1 MAVRSRLVSVAALA
15 ALAMP
20 FLPGTAFAANA
31 TPPPA
36 PNFASQACPPSQT
49 PSAGFTDTT
58 NDVFRDA
65 INCIA
70 AYGVTHGKT
79 AATYDPGAVVLRDEM
94 AVFLSNFLA
103 ATNKGRPPG
112 SAPCQFV
119 DIGNLSQ
126 SMQDAICAIGKAGIS
141 NGKTD
146 SAHFDPGAPV
156 LRSEM
161 AAFIVRSFNYAMLTI
176 NAPAGADYFDDDN
189 GSTLQTYINQLASV
203 GVVQGMVQNG
213 KRVYG
218 PTLSLPRDEMAGFL
232 ARALELA
239 IENGVAASKFPMSTG
254 YNVAPATSQSAPRNT
269 AVSFTASGI
278 PSGAQVDLWLF
289 SCANVNTTGANP
301 VFAGSGTASQGT
313 VNGVISSVNNQAFN
327 QSKLIVNVG
336 SSGSFTFKVSD
347 SSAECVRPVVFN
359 NADGDNALQID
370 SAGHPTE
377 TVGIGGTVNFFT
389 SAPAGSVAQ
398 GSVTNPTAST
408 FDQGGAGTYSYDS
421 GDTYQLLNT
430 ASQTCTSTTYADFQ
444 ARLSTGDQ
452 VTGTYAPG
460 ATSTYCLNDVAPA
473 PPSTVSA
480 ATNSTDGGV
489 TVTWN
494 DSATGTVASYVVYR
508 AAATPPPQSGSASY
522 ACPAYTPVPGSS
534 PQTPPSS
541 PWTAVGTA
549 TDGGS
554 NVTYTL
560 KDTNATSGG
569 QPANQYCYLVSAVD
583 QQGQTGTARAAS
595 QNSNGGVQAAPTPFG
610 GGQVHFVNVS
620 ELSPTKFTAVYNRQ
634 ILASSCDPS
643 GLVDFAVTYTN
654 PLSTGTQNATVSSVS
669 CDNFGSYTTSG
680 ISPTTTY
687 NLGEAVLT
695 LSAAVPQ
702 GSTLT
707 VKAQKGADNNTV
719 CTDASQSNCQAVGDN
734 IATSQPTDNN
744 TRPQMAQ
751 LGLGYNAKTLYVLYN
766 ANVNA
771 STVDSNDF
779 SVSVTTPAGTT
790 TANPLSAAPTAS
802 NNRVILGLT
811 NAVPAGSTV
820 TVSARVGSDGN
831 TVCTDQTA
839 SNCEPAGDTAATVT
853 PAFASVTSAAGS
865 SQVTIVYNENINC
878 STVDLGDFDISAVTG
893 STTIVTT
900 PKSID
905 ACSGKTLTVSV
916 NSGPYQKGQTVTVKS
931 TVGSDGN
938 TVFSATD
945 QSQQPAGDTATSA
958 TL

>member
-1 MAVRSRLVSVAALA
+1 
-15 ALAMP
+15 
-20 FLPGTAFAANA
+20 
-31 TPPPA
+31 
-36 PNFASQACPPSQT
+36 
-49 PSAGFTDTT
+49 
-58 NDVFRDA
+58 
-65 INCIA
+65 
-70 AYGVTHGKT
+70 
-79 AATYDPGAVVLRDEM
+79 
-94 AVFLSNFLA
+94 
-103 ATNKGRPPG
+103 
-112 SAPCQFV
+112 
-119 DIGNLSQ
+119 
-126 SMQDAICAIGKAGIS
+126 
-141 NGKTD
+141 
-146 SAHFDPGAPV
+146 
-156 LRSEM
+156 
-161 AAFIVRSFNYAMLTI
+161 
-176 NAPAGADYFDDDN
+176 
-189 GSTLQTYINQLASV
+189 
-203 GVVQGMVQNG
+203 
-213 KRVYG
+213 
-218 PTLSLPRDEMAGFL
+218 
-232 ARALELA
+232 
-239 IENGVAASKFPMSTG
+239 
-254 YNVAPATSQSAPRNT
+254 
-269 AVSFTASGI
+269 
-278 PSGAQVDLWLF
+278 
-289 SCANVNTTGANP
+289 
-301 VFAGSGTASQGT
+301 
-313 VNGVISSVNNQAFN
+313 
-327 QSKLIVNVG
+327 
-336 SSGSFTFKVSD
+336 
-347 SSAECVRPVVFN
+347 
-359 NADGDNALQID
+359 
-370 SAGHPTE
+370 
-377 TVGIGGTVNFFT
+377 
-389 SAPAGSVAQ
+389 
-398 GSVTNPTAST
+398 
-408 FDQGGAGTYSYDS
+408 
-421 GDTYQLLNT
+421 
-430 ASQTCTSTTYADFQ
+430 
-444 ARLSTGDQ
+444 
-452 VTGTYAPG
+452 
-460 ATSTYCLNDVAPA
+460 
-473 PPSTVSA
+473 
-480 ATNSTDGGV
+480 
-489 TVTWN
+489 
-494 DSATGTVASYVVYR
+494 
-508 AAATPPPQSGSASY
+508 
-522 ACPAYTPVPGSS
+522 
-534 PQTPPSS
+534 
-541 PWTAVGTA
+541 
-549 TDGGS
+549 
-554 NVTYTL
+554 VTYTL

-865 SQVTIVYNENINC
+865 SQVTIVFNENINC

-931 TVGSDGN
+931 TLGSDGN